1 MWSGC
6 LQPLCF
12 SPWPCPV
19 LREKHLCFSSLS
31 GRHLEI
37 FFKLLFWVH
46 VFDVPRTFSLHM
58 GLFRVENARHKNSRE
73 EPGQLWV
80 ETLLFIFLFT
90 PLFQVT
96 FIYFL
101 RKSFTT
107 KVAHSHFIE
116 LLLPVFTSWTR
127 PSADEWEIQRGSRMS
142 VIFKLPANSE
152 HLVRGG
158 EGRRAA
164 LSKGALVS
172 PVNTMR
178 TAHRE
183 VNKEACVHCSYCNG
197 L

>member
-1 MWSGC
+1 MWSEGC

-31 GRHLEI
+31 GRHLAI

-58 GLFRVENARHKNSRE
+58 GLFRVKNARHKNCGWRRSCS
-73 EPGQLWV
+73 
-80 ETLLFIFLFT
+80 FFLFT

-116 LLLPVFTSWTR
+116 LLLPLFTSWTR

-158 EGRRAA
+158 EEGSSVKGSPCVPCQHHENSTPRGEQGGVCA
-164 LSKGALVS
+164 LFIL
-172 PVNTMR
+172 
-178 TAHRE
+178 
-183 VNKEACVHCSYCNG
+183 
-197 L
+197 